1 MNPEKQPSLR
11 NELII
16 VVLSI
21 VSVGLLIFEV
31 VADIKPHQ
39 QLLIERLDVGIAFVF
54 LADFFW
60 RLKKAENRA
69 KFMRSSWWEL
79 LAAIPIT
86 SEVTRALRGLRVLR
100 LLRVLRIVRL
110 AVRLNILT
118 QRARAFNET
127 TNVLAISV
135 TIASIVLCGA
145 LAFHYFE
152 FGVNQNVKSF
162 WDSVWWAI
170 ITITTVGYGDIFPV
184 TTGGRIIA
192 ILLLIIGLGTFGV
205 YAAAVATWMLNRKS
219 GD

>member
-1 MNPEKQPSLR
+1 MNQEKQPSLR

-21 VSVGLLIFEV
+21 VSVGLLVFEV
-31 VADIKPHQ
+31 VADLKPHQ
-39 QLLIERLDVGIAFVF
+39 QLLIERLDVGIALVF
-54 LADFFW
+54 LTDFFW
-60 RLKKAENRA
+60 RLKNAQDRR
-69 KFMRSSWWEL
+69 KFMKSCWWEL

-100 LLRVLRIVRL
+100 LLRVLRVVRL

-118 QRARAFNET
+118 QRARTFNET
-127 TNVLAISV
+127 TNVLTISV
-135 TIASIVLCGA
+135 TIVTIVLCGA

-170 ITITTVGYGDIFPV
+170 ITVTTVGYGDIYPI

-192 ILLLIIGLGTFGV
+192 IILLVVGLGTFGV

-219 GD
+219 D